1 MDYAVFSLLTGLLQ
15 IAGAVYAFEHDGV
28 LAKMLGLLFCIVG
41 AICIMA
47 SIVFFNDE
55 KANRRKGNKQ

>member
-1 MDYAVFSLLTGLLQ
+1 MDYAVFALLTGLLQ
-15 IAGAVYAFEHDGV
+15 IAGAVYAFNHDGV
-28 LAKMLGLLFCIVG
+28 LAKMLGLLFCVVA

-47 SIVFFNDE
+47 SVVFFNDE